1 MLRPNKK
8 IEDIIQAAYKRHQSR
23 DSFRPQ
29 KYGTTSRDPVSMRG
43 QRGGSR
49 SGNSRR
55 MGIRSGGNDIRG
67 TERFD
72 RAAKSRRNRKWNT
85 GSRIFRGKGRVGTGL
100 AGSRRGT
107 NSSAGG
113 RGLTGG
119 ASMDDIKRRQ
129 RSNRHLFEEARKR
142 AEARR
147 RNPQKR
153 KPLDPMRQR
162 MKDRFAKASAA
173 KRGRRWGS
181 AGFQAPGGRV
191 GRPVQRP
198 SAARRRSLL
207 SGSRRSGNRRG
218 IMAGDGSKA
227 LRRRNTR
234 PIPKNKPR
242 VMGMPRQIEE
252 RYRRRR

>member
-8 IEDIIQAAYKRHQSR
+8 IEDTIQRANKRHQSR
-23 DSFRPQ
+23 GSFRPQ
-29 KYGTTSRDPVSMRG
+29 KHGTTSRDPVFMRG
-43 QRGGSR
+43 QRGRSR
-49 SGNSRR
+49 SGNRRR
-55 MGIRSGGNDIRG
+55 MGIRSGGNDVRG
-67 TERFD
+67 VP
-72 RAAKSRRNRKWNT
+72 SRRPDSRRKWNT
-85 GSRIFRGKGRVGTGL
+85 GSRTYREPTPSEIREIK
-100 AGSRRGT
+100 RRGRRS
-107 NSSAGG
+107 SSAGG
-113 RGLTGG
+113 RGGRRRTSDNPGSRL
-119 ASMDDIKRRQ
+119 SDRQ
-129 RSNRHLFEEARKR
+129 R
-142 AEARR
+142 
-147 RNPQKR
+147 Q
-153 KPLDPMRQR
+153 Q